1 MNFKV
6 IDEKNGTVQ
15 GYALVRS
22 CEKKTSK
29 NGSFYLDIIL
39 SDSDGEINAKV
50 WDFKGDDTMMPLVN
64 SVILVRGIIST
75 YNNAPQ
81 MRIDRY
87 RQSEEKDNIN
97 MADFVPSAVCS
108 AEEMLRKVHCYIDS
122 MQDDDIRRLCNTVI
136 ADFGEKMSIWPA
148 AYKLHHAIRGGLLM
162 HTLSI
167 MKLADTVA
175 SLYVSVDRDLLLCG
189 ALLHDVEKLTEF
201 NVSSAGLVESYT
213 VRGTLVGHLVGGAM
227 LIESYGK
234 QLNLN
239 PDTVMLIQHMIASHH
254 GEPEYGA
261 AVRPLFLEAEI
272 LSQLDLMDANI
283 YEINAALGCIAPGEF
298 TSRMWSL
305 QDRKFYH
312 HGRKTVTTDV
322 NL

>member
-6 IDEKNGTVQ
+6 IDEKNSTVQ

-50 WDFKGDDTMMPLVN
+50 WDYKGDDTAMPIVN
-64 SVILVRGIIST
+64 TVILVRGIIST

-87 RQSEEKDNIN
+87 RQSEERDNIN
-97 MADFVPSAVCS
+97 MADFVPSAAYS
-108 AEEMLRKVHCYIDS
+108 EKDMLAKVHSYIDS
-122 MQDDDIRRLCNTVI
+122 MKDEDIRRLCNAVI

-167 MKLADTVA
+167 MKMADAVA
-175 SLYVSVDRDLLLCG
+175 SLYASVDRDLLLCG
-189 ALLHDVEKLTEF
+189 ALLHDVEKLTEY

-227 LIESYGK
+227 LIENYGK
-234 QLNLN
+234 KLGLN

>member
-29 NGSFYLDIIL
+29 NGSFYLDMIL

-50 WDFKGDDTMMPLVN
+50 WDYKGDDAAMPIVN
-64 SVILVRGIIST
+64 TVILIRGLIST

-81 MRIDRY
+81 LRIDRY
-87 RQSEEKDNIN
+87 RQSEERDNIN
-97 MADFVPSAVCS
+97 MADFVPSATYS
-108 AEEMLRKVHCYIDS
+108 DADMLRKVHAYIDS
-122 MQDDDIRRLCNTVI
+122 MKDDDIRRLCNTVI

-167 MKLADTVA
+167 MKMADAVA

-189 ALLHDVEKLTEF
+189 ALLHDVEKLTEY
-201 NVSSAGLVESYT
+201 NVSEAGLVESYT

-227 LIESYGK
+227 LIENYGK
-234 QLNLN
+234 KLGLN

-272 LSQLDLMDANI
+272 LSQLDLLDANI
-283 YEINAALGCIAPGEF
+283 YEINAALGSVGVGEF

-312 HGRKTVTTDV
+312 HGRKTITTDV

>member
-29 NGSFYLDIIL
+29 NGSFYLDMIL

-50 WDFKGDDTMMPLVN
+50 WDYKGDDAAMPIVN
-64 SVILVRGIIST
+64 TVILIRGLIST

-81 MRIDRY
+81 LRIDRY
-87 RQSEEKDNIN
+87 RQSEERDNIN
-97 MADFVPSAVCS
+97 MADFVPSAAYSDVD
-108 AEEMLRKVHCYIDS
+108 MLRKVHAYIDS
-122 MQDDDIRRLCNTVI
+122 MKDDDIRRLCNTVI

-167 MKLADTVA
+167 MKMADAVA
-175 SLYVSVDRDLLLCG
+175 SLYNSVDRDLLLCG
-189 ALLHDVEKLTEF
+189 ALLHDVEKLTEY
-201 NVSSAGLVESYT
+201 NVSEAGLVESYT

-234 QLNLN
+234 KLGLN

-272 LSQLDLMDANI
+272 LSQLDLLDANI
-283 YEINAALGCIAPGEF
+283 YEINAALGSVGVGEF

-312 HGRKTVTTDV
+312 HGRKTITTDV

>member
-50 WDFKGDDTMMPLVN
+50 WDYKGDDTMMPVVN
-64 SVILVRGIIST
+64 TVILVRGLIST

-97 MADFVPSAVCS
+97 MADFVPSAAYSS
-108 AEEMLRKVHCYIDS
+108 ADMLRKVHSYIDS
-122 MQDDDIRRLCNTVI
+122 MKDDDIRRLCNTVI

-167 MKLADTVA
+167 MKMADAVA
-175 SLYVSVDRDLLLCG
+175 SLYASVDRDLLLCG
-189 ALLHDVEKLTEF
+189 ALLHDIEKLTEY

-227 LIESYGK
+227 LIEGYGK
-234 QLNLN
+234 KLGLN

-283 YEINAALGCIAPGEF
+283 YEINSALGCIAPGEF

>member
-6 IDEKNGTVQ
+6 IDEKNNIVQ

-22 CEKKTSK
+22 CDKKTSK

-50 WDFKGDDTMMPLVN
+50 WDYKGDEAAMPVVN
-64 SVILVRGIIST
+64 TVILVRGLIST

-87 RQSEEKDNIN
+87 RQTEERDNIN
-97 MADFVPSAVCS
+97 MADFVPSAAYSDADMLAKVC
-108 AEEMLRKVHCYIDS
+108 AYISS
-122 MQDDDIRRLCNTVI
+122 MQDEDIRKLCNAVI

-167 MKLADTVA
+167 MKMADAVA
-175 SLYVSVDRDLLLCG
+175 SLYASVDRDLLLCG
-189 ALLHDVEKLTEF
+189 ALLHDVEKLTEY
-201 NVSSAGLVESYT
+201 NVSEAGLVESYT

-227 LIESYGK
+227 LIEGYGK
-234 QLNLN
+234 RLGLN

-283 YEINAALGCIAPGEF
+283 YEINAALGSIAPGEF

-312 HGRKTVTTDV
+312 HGRKPVTTDV

>member
-29 NGSFYLDIIL
+29 NGSLYLDMIL

-50 WDFKGDDTMMPLVN
+50 WDYKGDDAAMPIVN
-64 SVILVRGIIST
+64 TVILIRGLIST

-81 MRIDRY
+81 LRIDRY
-87 RQSEEKDNIN
+87 RQSEERDNIN
-97 MADFVPSAVCS
+97 MADFVPSAAYS
-108 AEEMLRKVHCYIDS
+108 DADMLRKVHAYIDS
-122 MQDDDIRRLCNTVI
+122 MKDDDIRRLCNTVI

-167 MKLADTVA
+167 MKMADAVA
-175 SLYVSVDRDLLLCG
+175 SLYNSVDRDLLLCG
-189 ALLHDVEKLTEF
+189 ALLHDVEKLTEY
-201 NVSSAGLVESYT
+201 NVSEAGLVESYT

-227 LIESYGK
+227 LIENYGK
-234 QLNLN
+234 KLGLN

-272 LSQLDLMDANI
+272 LSQLDLLDANI
-283 YEINAALGCIAPGEF
+283 YEINAALGSVGVGEF

-312 HGRKTVTTDV
+312 HGRKTITTDV

>member
-6 IDEKNGTVQ
+6 IDEKYGTVQ

-29 NGSFYLDIIL
+29 NGSFYLDILL

-50 WDFKGDDTMMPLVN
+50 WDYKGDEAMMPVVN
-64 SVILVRGIIST
+64 TVILVRGLIST

-87 RQSEEKDNIN
+87 RQSEERDNIN
-97 MADFVPSAVCS
+97 MADFVPCADY
-108 AEEMLRKVHCYIDS
+108 APEEMLRRVHAYIDS
-122 MQDDDIRRLCNTVI
+122 MQDSDIRKLCNAVL
-136 ADFGEKMSIWPA
+136 ADFGDKMSVWPA

-167 MKLADTVA
+167 MKMADA
-175 SLYVSVDRDLLLCG
+175 AADLYKAVDRDLLLCG
-189 ALLHDVEKLTEF
+189 VLLHDIEKLSEF
-201 NVSSAGLVESYT
+201 EISAAGLVEKYT

-227 LIESYGK
+227 LIEQYGQ
-234 QLNLN
+234 QLQLN
-239 PDTVMLIQHMIASHH
+239 PDTVMLLQHMIISHH

-261 AVRPLFLEAEI
+261 AVRPQFLEAEI
-272 LSQLDLMDANI
+272 LSQLDLLDANI
-283 YEINAALGCIAPGEF
+283 YEITSALGSIGTGEF
-298 TSRMWSL
+298 TARMWSL

-312 HGRKTVTTDV
+312 HGRKAVTTDV

>member
-29 NGSFYLDIIL
+29 NGSFYLDMIL

-50 WDFKGDDTMMPLVN
+50 WDYKGDDAAMPIVN
-64 SVILVRGIIST
+64 TVILIRGLIST

-81 MRIDRY
+81 LRIDRY
-87 RQSEEKDNIN
+87 RQSEERDNIN
-97 MADFVPSAVCS
+97 MADFVPSATYS
-108 AEEMLRKVHCYIDS
+108 DADMLRKVHAYIDS
-122 MQDDDIRRLCNTVI
+122 MKDDDIRRLCNTVI

-167 MKLADTVA
+167 MKMADAVA
-175 SLYVSVDRDLLLCG
+175 GLYASVDRDLLLCG
-189 ALLHDVEKLTEF
+189 ALLHDVEKLTEY
-201 NVSSAGLVESYT
+201 NVSEAGLVESYT

-234 QLNLN
+234 KLGLN

-272 LSQLDLMDANI
+272 LSQLDLLDANI
-283 YEINAALGCIAPGEF
+283 YEINAALGSVGVGEF

-312 HGRKTVTTDV
+312 HGRKTITTDV

>member
-6 IDEKNGTVQ
+6 IDEKNNTVQ

-22 CEKKTSK
+22 CDKKTSK
-29 NGSFYLDIIL
+29 NGSFYLDIVL
-39 SDSDGEINAKV
+39 SDADGEINAKV
-50 WDFKGDDTMMPLVN
+50 WDYKGDDAAMPIVN
-64 SVILVRGIIST
+64 SVILVRGLIST

-87 RQSEEKDNIN
+87 RQTEERDNIN
-97 MADFVPSAVCS
+97 MADFVPSAAYSDSDMLAKVCT
-108 AEEMLRKVHCYIDS
+108 YISS
-122 MQDDDIRRLCNTVI
+122 MQDEDIRRLCNAVL
-136 ADFGEKMSIWPA
+136 ADFGDKMSIWPA

-167 MKLADTVA
+167 MKLADAVA
-175 SLYVSVDRDLLLCG
+175 SLYNSVDRDLLLCG
-189 ALLHDVEKLTEF
+189 ALLHDVEKLSEY
-201 NVSSAGLVESYT
+201 NGSEAGLVESYT
-213 VRGTLVGHLVGGAM
+213 VRGTLVGHLVSGAM
-227 LIESYGK
+227 LIEGYGK
-234 QLNLN
+234 KLGLN

-298 TSRMWSL
+298 TSRM
-305 QDRKFYH
+305 
-312 HGRKTVTTDV
+312 
-322 NL
+322 

>member
-50 WDFKGDDTMMPLVN
+50 WDYKGDDASMPVVN
-64 SVILVRGIIST
+64 TVILVRGLIST

-97 MADFVPSAVCS
+97 MADFVPSAAYS
-108 AEEMLRKVHCYIDS
+108 DKDMLAKVHSYIDS
-122 MQDDDIRRLCNTVI
+122 MRDDDIRRLCNAVV

-167 MKLADTVA
+167 MKMADAVA
-175 SLYVSVDRDLLLCG
+175 SLYASVDRDLLLCG
-189 ALLHDVEKLTEF
+189 ALLHDVEKLTEY

-227 LIESYGK
+227 LIEGYGK
-234 QLNLN
+234 RLGLSTPCAITGKCADCNTPQRMCRVTSIIEY
-239 PDTVMLIQHMIASHH
+239 PPRMLS
-254 GEPEYGA
+254 
-261 AVRPLFLEAEI
+261 
-272 LSQLDLMDANI
+272 
-283 YEINAALGCIAPGEF
+283 ALHIVLIDEMLG
-298 TSRMWSL
+298 
-305 QDRKFYH
+305 Y
-312 HGRKTVTTDV
+312 
-322 NL
+322 

>member
-15 GYALVRS
+15 GFALVRS
-22 CEKKTSK
+22 CDKKTSK

-50 WDFKGDDTMMPLVN
+50 WDYKGDDAAMPVVN
-64 SVILVRGIIST
+64 TVILVRGLITT

-87 RQSEEKDNIN
+87 RQSEERDNIN
-97 MADFVPSAVCS
+97 MADFVPSASFS
-108 AEEMLRKVHCYIDS
+108 AEDMLRKVHSYIDS
-122 MQDDDIRRLCNTVI
+122 FQDTDLRRLCNAVL
-136 ADFGEKMSIWPA
+136 ADFGEKMCVWPA

-167 MKLADTVA
+167 MKLADAAA
-175 SLYVSVDRDLLLCG
+175 SLYPTVDRDLLLCG
-189 ALLHDVEKLTEF
+189 ALLHDIEKLSEF
-201 NVSSAGLVESYT
+201 NVSAAGLVESYT

-227 LIESYGK
+227 LVQKYGE
-234 QLNLN
+234 QLNLH
-239 PDTVMLIQHMIASHH
+239 PDTVMLVQHMIASHH

-272 LSQLDLMDANI
+272 LSQLDVLDANI
-283 YEINAALGCIAPGEF
+283 YEITSALGSIAPGEF

-312 HGRKTVTTDV
+312 HGRKPITTDV
-322 NL
+322 KL

>member
-29 NGSFYLDIIL
+29 NGSFYLDMIL

-50 WDFKGDDTMMPLVN
+50 WDYKGDDAAMPIVN
-64 SVILVRGIIST
+64 TVILIRGLIST

-81 MRIDRY
+81 LRIDRY
-87 RQSEEKDNIN
+87 RQSEERDNIN
-97 MADFVPSAVCS
+97 MADFVPSATYS
-108 AEEMLRKVHCYIDS
+108 DADMLRKVHAYIDS
-122 MQDDDIRRLCNTVI
+122 MKDDDIRRLCNTVI

-167 MKLADTVA
+167 MKMADAVA
-175 SLYVSVDRDLLLCG
+175 SLYNSVDRDLLLCG
-189 ALLHDVEKLTEF
+189 ALLHDVEKLTEY
-201 NVSSAGLVESYT
+201 NVSEAGLVESYT

-234 QLNLN
+234 KLGLN

-272 LSQLDLMDANI
+272 LSQLDLLDANI
-283 YEINAALGCIAPGEF
+283 YEINAALGSVGVGEF

-312 HGRKTVTTDV
+312 HGRKTITTDV

>member
-6 IDEKNGTVQ
+6 IDEKNSTVQ
-15 GYALVRS
+15 GFALVRS
-22 CEKKTSK
+22 CDKKTSK
-29 NGSFYLDIIL
+29 NGSFYLDMIL

-50 WDFKGDDTMMPLVN
+50 WDYKGDEAAMPLVN
-64 SVILVRGIIST
+64 TVILVRGVITT

-87 RQSEEKDNIN
+87 RQSEERDGIN
-97 MADFVPSAVCS
+97 MADFVPSAAYS
-108 AEEMLRKVHCYIDS
+108 AEDMLRKVHSYIDS
-122 MQDDDIRRLCNTVI
+122 FQDEDLRKLCNAVV
-136 ADFGEKMSIWPA
+136 ADYGEKMSVWPA
-148 AYKLHHAIRGGLLM
+148 AYKLHHAIRGGLLL

-167 MKLADTVA
+167 MKLADAVSA
-175 SLYVSVDRDLLLCG
+175 LYVSVDRDLLLCG
-189 ALLHDVEKLTEF
+189 ALLHDIAKLSEF
-201 NVSSAGLVESYT
+201 NVSAAGLVESYT

-227 LIESYGK
+227 LVEHYAK
-234 QLNLN
+234 KLNLN
-239 PDTVMLIQHMIASHH
+239 ADTVMLVQHMLASHH

-261 AVRPLFLEAEI
+261 AVRPQFLEAEI

-283 YEINAALGCIAPGEF
+283 YEINAALGSIAPGEF

-312 HGRKTVTTDV
+312 HGRKKVSTDV
-322 NL
+322 NF